1 MGLGFGEGGLAFR
14 REALGGVGGI
24 GMNALAADALVAD
37 ALVADALV
45 ADGFAAV
52 ALAFGFGDSS
62 ELEDTFFLRE
72 TLGGL
77 GVAADAFA
85 ADAFAADAF
94 AADAFAADAFAADGF
109 AFGDSSELEG
119 IFFLRLTRNVPE
131 DSVLEFSFEEFS
143 FEADV
148 RILISGLISCK
159 VNKCSAI
166 SV

>member
-1 MGLGFGEGGLAFR
+1 MDG
-14 REALGGVGGI
+14 
-24 GMNALAADALVAD
+24 LAADA
-37 ALVADALV
+37 
-45 ADGFAAV
+45 FAAV
-52 ALAFGFGDSS
+52 ALAFGLGDSS

-77 GVAADAFA
+77 GVDADAFA

-94 AADAFAADAFAADGF
+94 AADALAADGFAADGF
-109 AFGDSSELEG
+109 GLGDSSELDG

-131 DSVLEFSFEEFS
+131 DSVFAFS